1 MTPNQQLP
9 SQMGWSSLEQ
19 LPQGVLERIAE
30 FCGDIAI
37 FSSTEQADQF
47 TENIIDSAASN
58 NWQPSYQDL
67 RSLALTSTSLAY
79 PAQRALHYVRYF
91 VACITDHMRP
101 LPIRFVPP
109 QPLVMASFMRNLYSV
124 LSTTMAGAL
133 PEHSFLRQTLIS
145 AIDTLT
151 GSDPSEWGDL
161 MMSQIVSE
169 PGVNFHTI
177 EDQVLT
183 TAVQLCPRIA
193 ATRLCF
199 GEPRRHPGE
208 PQAADQVAP
217 NTVMYSSILTN
228 CPLQLKSL
236 TLDFGALYSLT
247 NLKNHVPGYPT
258 GCPPSIE
265 RLTLVG
271 NRVESEV
278 PYDLFTIEVF
288 FDWLR
293 TNTKL
298 RELRLIDDF
307 DKMIQYSDNRAT
319 AEANGNSAT
328 VEPLNW
334 NDILRAY
341 KKILE
346 VLVMGWHRPSTYGMK
361 ARFGFLGMLDC
372 LSEMGKLRYLKVPLM
387 ALGGTDFI
395 VPLGDDGKLVEAA
408 RTMLPASLKR
418 VELMVVNPP
427 ATRAERTDLKWR
439 VVKCQVEGR
448 MPTSS

>member
-9 SQMGWSSLEQ
+9 SQKGWSSLEQ

-37 FSSTEQADQF
+37 LSPTEQPDQF
-47 TENIIDSAASN
+47 TENIVDSAASN
-58 NWQPSYQDL
+58 AWEPHYQDL

-91 VACITDHMRP
+91 VARITDHMRP
-101 LPIRFVPP
+101 LPIRFVRP
-109 QPLVMASFMRNLYSV
+109 QPLVMASFMRNLYPV
-124 LSTTMAGAL
+124 LSTPIAGAL

-151 GSDPSEWGDL
+151 GSDPSEWGNL
-161 MMSQIVSE
+161 MIQIVGE
-169 PGVNFHTI
+169 TGVNFHTI
-177 EDQVLT
+177 EDQVLPA
-183 TAVQLCPRIA
+183 AVQLCPRLV
-193 ATRLCF
+193 ATRFCF
-199 GEPRRHPGE
+199 GEPRRHAGE
-208 PQAADQVAP
+208 PQAADQIAP
-217 NTVMYSSILTN
+217 NTLMYSSLLTN

-271 NRVESEV
+271 NRVESEL

-298 RELRLIDDF
+298 RELKLIDDF

-341 KKILE
+341 KKTLE
-346 VLVMGWHRPSTYGMK
+346 VLVMGWHRPSAYGMK

-372 LSEMGKLRYLKVPLM
+372 LPEMGKLRYLKVPLM

-408 RTMLPASLKR
+408 RTKLPASLKR